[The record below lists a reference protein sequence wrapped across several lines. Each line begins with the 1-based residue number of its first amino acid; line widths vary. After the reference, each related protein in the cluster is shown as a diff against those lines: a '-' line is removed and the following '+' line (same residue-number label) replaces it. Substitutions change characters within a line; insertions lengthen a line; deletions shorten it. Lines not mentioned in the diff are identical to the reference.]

1 MTSPAPIQ
9 PATSIHLSRA
19 ADIIRGGGV
28 IVYPTETVYGL
39 GANPFDPNAL
49 NRIFCIKQRDLGKA
63 VILLIRG
70 EDDLDRL
77 AAEVPPTAHYLM
89 EAFWPGPLTLVF
101 KAAPDLPQGLL
112 GTSSTIAL
120 RTSDAPIAQDLL
132 ARVGGPVTST
142 SANLSGHPPA
152 RSAIEAASRL
162 SDRVDLILDGGTL
175 PDARPS
181 TIVNVALEKASII
194 RVGRISKEAIHR
206 VMNI

>member
-101 KAAPDLPQGLL
+101 KADPDLPQGLL

-152 RSAIEAASRL
+152 RSAIEAASQL
-162 SDRVDLILDGGTL
+162 GDRVDLILDGGTL

-181 TIVNVALEKASII
+181 TIVNVASEKASII

>member
-1 MTSPAPIQ
+1 MTSPAPTQ
-9 PATSIHLSRA
+9 PATGIHLSHA
-19 ADIIRGGGV
+19 ADLIRGGGV

-39 GANPFDPNAL
+39 GADPFDPNAL
-49 NRIFCIKQRDLGKA
+49 SRIFCVKQRDLGKA

-77 AAEVPPTAHYLM
+77 AAEVPPTAHDLM

-101 KAAPDLPQGLL
+101 KAAHDLPQGLL

-152 RSAIEAASRL
+152 RSAIEAASQL
-162 SDRVDLILDGGTL
+162 GDRVDLILDGGTL

-181 TIVNVALEKASII
+181 TIINVASEKASII
-194 RVGRISKEAIHR
+194 RAGEISEEAIHR